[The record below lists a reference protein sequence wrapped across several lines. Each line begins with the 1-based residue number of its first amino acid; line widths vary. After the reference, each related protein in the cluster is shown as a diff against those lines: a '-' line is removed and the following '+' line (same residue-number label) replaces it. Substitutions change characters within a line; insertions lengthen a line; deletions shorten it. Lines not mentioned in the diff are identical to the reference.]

1 MQKNTATKLLSKD
14 SYYRAHMGKKKC
26 NIHLAETKTPK
37 QQKPVPFEVS
47 GGNLYHFE
55 ITVFQSVT
63 HAKAK
68 HKKRS

>member
-1 MQKNTATKLLSKD
+1 MHKNTAMKVISKD
-14 SYYRAHMGKKKC
+14 SHYRAPRQKNP

-37 QQKPVPFEVS
+37 QQKPVSFEVS

-68 HKKRS
+68 QKKRS